1 MVIQSGLLL
10 AAARTQLLQ
19 ARMDASRP
27 RPDDL
32 LDDSVIDHVARL
44 ARLELTEDEKAKM
57 RRELSQ
63 ILDHF
68 ADLSQ
73 LDTDQIPPTAMVVS
87 TDLPLRE
94 DDVGESLSQQQALAN
109 APEPN
114 AGFLAVPPV
123 LDQ

>member
-87 TDLPLRE
+87 TELPLRE

-114 AGFLAVPPV
+114 AGFFAVPPV

>member
-1 MVIQSGLLL
+1 
-10 AAARTQLLQ
+10 
-19 ARMDASRP
+19 MDASRP

-32 LDDSVIDHVARL
+32 LDDSVIDHIARL

-87 TDLPLRE
+87 TELPLRE

-114 AGFLAVPPV
+114 AGFFAVPPV